1 MRFGTGNA
9 LRLALLA
16 SALAGAT
23 AVPASASASAA
34 TSTALERVD
43 GPGSF
48 AVAPLD
54 IFTLTGAPEPN
65 RIGADLDPATGR
77 LLLTSPEGIMAPA
90 TPRGECRQDAATQ
103 VSCEPGYVD
112 AIGGD
117 LGGGADSFTAGPG
130 LPVVIGLNLEGTERP
145 LLGGS
150 GRDRL
155 IGGAADDL
163 ILGGAGAD
171 LLNGTDGT
179 DILRGEGGADKLK
192 GGPAPDLLSGGAG
205 DDRLNGGSGR
215 DRCLGGGGRDR
226 GFGCAES
233 NGIP

>member
-1 MRFGTGNA
+1 MRFGTGNT

-16 SALAGAT
+16 SVIAGAA
-23 AVPASASASAA
+23 AVPATASAA
-34 TSTALERVD
+34 TSTALERVN
-43 GPGSF
+43 GPGTF
-48 AVAPLD
+48 AAAPLD

-65 RIGADLDPATGR
+65 RIAANLDPATGR
-77 LLLTSPEGIMAPA
+77 LVLTSPEGIMAPA

-103 VSCEPGYVD
+103 VSCDVGYVD
-112 AIGGD
+112 AIAGD

-130 LPVVIGLNLEGTERP
+130 LPVAIGLNLASTERP

-155 IGGAADDL
+155 IGGGADDL

-171 LLNGTDGT
+171 LLNGADGT

-192 GGPAPDLLSGGAG
+192 GGPAPDLLSGGTGA
-205 DDRLNGGSGR
+205 DRLNGGSGR
-215 DRCLGGGGRDR
+215 DRCLGGGGSDR